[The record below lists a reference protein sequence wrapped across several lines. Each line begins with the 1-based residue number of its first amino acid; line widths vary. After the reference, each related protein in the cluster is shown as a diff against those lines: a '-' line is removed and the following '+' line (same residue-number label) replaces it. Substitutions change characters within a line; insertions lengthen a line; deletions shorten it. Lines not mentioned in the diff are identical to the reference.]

1 MTEWSD
7 KDVRTYGNTIPV
19 FVNHHHAQEH
29 TKGEEEQSIDI
40 VLDGV
45 ANCDA
50 ESEEKNLGDSK
61 EGRSKNDVTEG
72 PAIIKSTEDKNEL
85 RHNINHSTDER
96 P

>member
-1 MTEWSD
+1 
-7 KDVRTYGNTIPV
+7 
-19 FVNHHHAQEH
+19 
-29 TKGEEEQSIDI
+29 

-61 EGRSKNDVTEG
+61 EGRPKNDVTEG
-72 PAIIKSTEDKNEL
+72 PAIIESTEDKDEL
-85 RHNINHSTDER
+85 RYNINHSTDER

>member
-1 MTEWSD
+1 M
-7 KDVRTYGNTIPV
+7 
-19 FVNHHHAQEH
+19 
-29 TKGEEEQSIDI
+29 
-40 VLDGV
+40 LDGV
-45 ANCDA
+45 ANGDT

-72 PAIIKSTEDKNEL
+72 PAVIESTEDKNEL